1 MKLHA
6 MQRRRQRGL
15 SLMEMGI
22 AGVIVAMLLVGAL
35 MAVQKVQLERQM
47 HQARQEVS
55 VTLAA
60 ISRSAATQPTTQNI
74 NTPTISLLEAWPP
87 ERVSKAGQADVRV
100 AGPFP
105 GSTEVVFG
113 SSTIVVPRIRTS
125 YAGFN
130 YWISNIPART
140 CLPML
145 QFLVAQ
151 PNVARL
157 SAGETAAVN
166 PGQNLNAGAAQLVMI
181 STAGLVSLD
190 MANATIAC
198 RGSGNKQISVMLA
211 RV

>member
-1 MKLHA
+1 MKLLA

-22 AGVIVAMLLVGAL
+22 AGAIVAMLLVGAL

-74 NTPTISLLEAWPP
+74 NTPTISLLEAWPA

-100 AGPFP
+100 AGPFQ

-113 SSTIVVPRIRTS
+113 SSTVVPPRIRVN

-157 SAGETAAVN
+157 SAGETAAVT
-166 PGQNLNAGAAQLVMI
+166 PGQNLNAGATQLVVI
-181 STAGLVSLD
+181 SNAGQVSLN
-190 MANATIAC
+190 MAEATKVC
-198 RGSGNKQISVMLA
+198 SGSGNKQISVMLA
-211 RV
+211 RA